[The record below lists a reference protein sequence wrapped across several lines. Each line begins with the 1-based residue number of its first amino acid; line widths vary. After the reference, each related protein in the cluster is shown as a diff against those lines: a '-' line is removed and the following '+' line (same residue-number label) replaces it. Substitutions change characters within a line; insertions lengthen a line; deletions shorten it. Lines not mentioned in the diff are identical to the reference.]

1 MLLGKPDAPVKVY
14 EFGDLQCPF
23 CKANAEEVTPEVI
36 ESQVR
41 DGEASITFNQ
51 FIIGPDS
58 VPAGEAA
65 LAAGAQNRAWN
76 LIESIGRSAGIPDLE
91 KWNKERKSG
100 RYKKQLELQTA
111 S

>member
-1 MLLGKPDAPVKVY
+1 MLLGKPDAPVRVY

-23 CKANAEEVTPEVI
+23 CKANAEEATPEVI

-41 DGEASITFNQ
+41 DREASITFNQ
-51 FIIGPDS
+51 FIIIGPES

-76 LIESIGRSAGIPDLE
+76 FIEP
-91 KWNKERKSG
+91 N
-100 RYKKQLELQTA
+100 TA
-111 S
+111 SGSLLLQVDITKIIVRWNREWAVLGMT